1 MDFNEEQKLV
11 SRLIEGQEDAFCT
24 LYANYKERLF
34 YFALKFVKSKDFAED
49 IFQDVFTAVWKNRS
63 FINPNEPFSSFV
75 YTIARNRILN
85 LLRDLSYEDDLKEH
99 ILSNAIDFDEETHE
113 MVVADD
119 LKSIVNKA
127 IEGLTPRQK
136 EVFQMSREGEMSY
149 KEIADQLGLSVYTVQ
164 EYIASSLKSIR
175 SYLSKYGDMSASVI
189 LLFIVLNSFHS

>member
-1 MDFNEEQKLV
+1 MNSNEEQKLV
-11 SRLIEGQEDAFCT
+11 VQLIDGQEDAFCK

-63 FINPNEPFSSFV
+63 FINPHEPFSSFV

-99 ILSNAIDFDEETHE
+99 ILSNAIDFDEGTHE
-113 MVVADD
+113 MVIADD
-119 LKSIVNKA
+119 LKSIINKA
-127 IEGLTPRQK
+127 VEGLTPRQK

-149 KEIADQLGLSVYTVQ
+149 KEIADRLGLSVYTVQ

-175 SYLSKYGDMSASVI
+175 SYLSKYGDMSASMI
-189 LLFIVLNSFHS
+189 LLLIVLNSFHS